1 MRTAAEIGIPTAQVI
16 GVVSVFLH
24 CLVDYPIQRP
34 ALGGLFFVL
43 LGVLAANEKNLDL

>member
-1 MRTAAEIGIPTAQVI
+1 M
-16 GVVSVFLH
+16 VSIFLH

-43 LGVLAANEKNLDL
+43 LGVLAAYEKTLDLCERNVY

>member
-1 MRTAAEIGIPTAQVI
+1 VWSIRPAVHSLWGI
-16 GVVSVFLH
+16 GVVSIFLH

-43 LGVLAANEKNLDL
+43 LGVLAAHEKNLDL